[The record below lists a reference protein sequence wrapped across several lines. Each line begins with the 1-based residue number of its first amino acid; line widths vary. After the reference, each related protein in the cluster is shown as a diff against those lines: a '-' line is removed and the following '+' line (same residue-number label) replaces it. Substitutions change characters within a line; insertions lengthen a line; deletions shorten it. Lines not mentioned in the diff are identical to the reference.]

1 MAYNPNHKRF
11 PIGQLMATPNALAHI
26 AHQDLL
32 KGLAKHLMC
41 DWGEVCPVDWLSND
55 LALEEGTRLL
65 SVYWSGE
72 TKFWI
77 ITEADRS
84 QTTILLPSDY

>member
-1 MAYNPNHKRF
+1 MTYVVLENCIRCKY
-11 PIGQLMATPNALAHI
+11 M
-26 AHQDLL
+26 D
-32 KGLAKHLMC
+32 C
-41 DWGEVCPVDWLSND
+41 VEVCPVDWLSND